1 MAALSTWV
9 AAAIRRNRLAAGIS
23 QEELADRAALH
34 RTYVSLI
41 ERAKRNLTIDALDR
55 IASGL
60 DVPASVLV
68 SEAESA
74 RSRRKR

>member
-1 MAALSTWV
+1 MAALSPWV
-9 AAAIRRNRLAAGIS
+9 AAAIRRNRQAAGLS

-34 RTYVSLI
+34 RTYVSLV

-55 IASGL
+55 IARGL
-60 DVPASVLV
+60 DVSPSALV
-68 SEAESA
+68 SEAEQA